1 MKALCVV
8 AKNRLEF
15 RELPEPHFG
24 AYDALVRVL
33 SCGICNSTDWKILEG
48 EFVSGTFPT
57 AIGHESVGEVVKVGT
72 KVKSFAVGDLV
83 LRPKLRDEHV
93 PVPGGRSR
101 WGGFSEYGVVTDAWA
116 EKGEPYNAFP
126 HPQQIV
132 PASIG
137 VAEAVAFITLK
148 EVFSCL
154 LRTEIEPGQSLA
166 IVGTGPVAQGLVM
179 WAGLVG
185 VGSVVVFGR
194 RAELSKR
201 FLALGAEAYVAGN
214 DMPPQVRKVLQNG
227 GFDRAIEAV
236 GARAA
241 LTRCL
246 QVTRSS
252 GRVNLYGLAP
262 ESEPYLADEEKD
274 PRVFRSRVVEAE
286 VHDRALEHVAAG
298 RVRLADWY
306 SDVMPWEDFKKG
318 FDLVHRRLANKVVL
332 NIVSNRSAQPA

>member
-8 AKNRLEF
+8 EKNRLEF
-15 RELPEPHFG
+15 REFPEPALG
-24 AYDALVRVL
+24 AFDALVRVL
-33 SCGICNSTDWKILEG
+33 SCGICNSTDWKILTG

-57 AIGHESVGEVVKVGT
+57 VLGHESVGEVVKIGA
-72 KVKSFAVGDLV
+72 KVKNFAVGDIV

-101 WGGFSEYGVVTDAWA
+101 WGGFSELGVVTDAWA

-132 PASIG
+132 PASMP
-137 VAEAVAFITLK
+137 VAEAVALITLK
-148 EVFSCL
+148 EVLSCL
-154 LRTEIEPGQSLA
+154 IRTEVEPGQSLA
-166 IVGTGPVAQGLVM
+166 IVGTGPVAQGLAM
-179 WAGLVG
+179 WAGLMG
-185 VGSVVVFGR
+185 IGPVVVFGR

-201 FLALGAEAYVAGN
+201 FLDFGAEAYVVG
-214 DMPPQVRKVLQNG
+214 DDIPSRVKEILQRG

-236 GARAA
+236 GARVA

-246 QVTRSS
+246 HMTRPT

-262 ESEPYLADEEKD
+262 ESEPYLAAEEKD
-274 PRVFRSRVVEAE
+274 PRVFRSKVVEAE

-298 RVRLADWY
+298 RVRMADWY
-306 SDVMPWEDFKKG
+306 SDEMPWESFQKG
-318 FDLVHRRLANKVVL
+318 FDLVHRRLTNKVVL
-332 NIVSNRSAQPA
+332 NIAKKR